1 MQTPTLWFM
10 LLFVATGLLLAG
22 VSFPLIRRWVK
33 PNHFYGFRIPK
44 TMSSE
49 PIWYEAN
56 AYAGRMLLGLS
67 IVYIAASILLYF
79 VFRENFVAYNIACAV
94 VLLGGLL
101 IVVVLSFR
109 YARLL

>member
-1 MQTPTLWFM
+1 M
-10 LLFVATGLLLAG
+10 AG
-22 VSFPLIRRWVK
+22 VSLPLIRRWVK
-33 PNHFYGFRIPK
+33 PNYLYGFRTPK

-49 PIWYEAN
+49 PIWYAAN

-79 VFRENFVAYNIACAV
+79 VFRTNFVVYNVACAA
-94 VLLGGLL
+94 VLLVGLS

-109 YARLL
+109 YARRL